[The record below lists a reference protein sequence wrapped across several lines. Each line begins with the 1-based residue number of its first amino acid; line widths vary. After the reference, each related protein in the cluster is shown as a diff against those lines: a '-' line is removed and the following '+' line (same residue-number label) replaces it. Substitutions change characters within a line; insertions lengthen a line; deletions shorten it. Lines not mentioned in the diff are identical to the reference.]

1 MCSDSLH
8 APLLC
13 HVVVDTYSLDG
24 TTSWQYAAF
33 ATSSFSLH
41 SLLGAVA
48 TAQAIIIAVAK
59 PVAAKVSDVFG
70 RAEAFALL
78 VTCYVVGYAVVAS
91 SNGIHSYAAGSIIY
105 SCGYASLQIMMQILI
120 GDVTTIRWR
129 TLASSL
135 ISLPF
140 FINFGVASR
149 IAAAINGSGGWRW
162 GESR

>member
-1 MCSDSLH
+1 
-8 APLLC
+8 
-13 HVVVDTYSLDG
+13 LDG
-24 TTSWQYAAF
+24 TTTYLYAAF
-33 ATSSFSLH
+33 ATSDFQLH

-48 TAQAIIIAVAK
+48 TVQAITIAVAK

-78 VTCYVVGYAVVAS
+78 VVFYVTGYAVVAG

-105 SCGYASLQIMMQILI
+105 TVGYASLQIMMQILI

-135 ISLPF
+135 VSLPF
-140 FINFGVASR
+140 FINFGVASK
-149 IAAAINGSGGWRW
+149 IAAGVNGSGGWRW
-162 GESR
+162 GKSTREMARRQS